1 MYKSKGIMLTVGLAC
16 LALLAFGC
24 KIVSGSFLVVENL
37 EFTTHTGFYS
47 LAVDLTD
54 NDVWEDHADEIDQ
67 IEVIGFELWITNQST
82 TAWTY
87 SAYIDDPQ
95 PSLYTTPAEV
105 DANATQFFGELTV
118 PAGTP
123 TAGSTKFVSYA
134 SSFKYLSNV
143 STLKTLVKKGAFDL
157 YGISTG
163 GGSGRID
170 SLKLIITVA
179 ATD

>member
-1 MYKSKGIMLTVGLAC
+1 MYKSKGFLLIVGLAC
-16 LALLAFGC
+16 LALLAVGC
-24 KIVSGSFLVVENL
+24 KIISGSFLVVENL

-54 NDVWEDHADEIDQ
+54 NDVWEDHADEIDD

-87 SAYIDDPQ
+87 SAYIDEPTSPMWDN
-95 PSLYTTPAEV
+95 AGEV
-105 DANATQFFGELTV
+105 EANATRFFGELSV

-123 TAGSTKFVSYA
+123 SAGSSKFVSYA
-134 SSFKYLSNV
+134 SSFKYLSNI
-143 STLKTLVKKGAFDL
+143 STLKNLVKKGAFDL